1 MARRWQCFDNSRG
14 ERVPIRSH
22 LISGPLPGMGK
33 AAGSSPQIHALGRGA
48 EVPSEWVKHYH
59 GPPESMKLFSEDGES
74 QFCGEINVKT
84 AGFVLVSGD
93 SIIKLF

>member
-1 MARRWQCFDNSRG
+1 
-14 ERVPIRSH
+14 
-22 LISGPLPGMGK
+22 MGK

-84 AGFVLVSGD
+84 TGFVLVSGD